1 MISAQHLA
9 DKHVIQSIT
18 IDIRHVHSHRRSWDL
33 SNGQAIDCPE
43 STLPLIDPDPVR
55 GPEVITYIQVRLAI
69 VVEIMEHR
77 TQSPVERRVSQRLA
91 VFIQKGA
98 LRPGHLL
105 KVAFADV
112 AIERVWF
119 A

>member
-9 DKHVIQSIT
+9 DKHVIPAIT
-18 IDIRHVHSHRRSWDL
+18 IDVGHIHAHRRSWDF
-33 SNGQAIDCPE
+33 SNAQAIDCPE

-55 GPEVITYIQVRLAI
+55 RSEVITHIEVRSAI
-69 VVEIMEHR
+69 VVKVMEHR
-77 TQSPVERRVSQRLA
+77 TQSPIERRVSQRLA
-91 VFIQKGA
+91 IFIQKSA
-98 LRPGHLL
+98 LRPGHML
-105 KVAFADV
+105 KAALTDV